1 MSLAPDEHAFP
12 MLKSCPFYREL
23 NSGIFSKYSF
33 IKYSQVKIKDHYR
46 YNPGDFQ
53 KSIVRGIS
61 IDLFRSLTSK
71 YPQYR
76 EADTFNPL
84 RQYDFDEEQLL
95 ADLDATSEVEKLRQ
109 QNFKLNRK

>member
-46 YNPGDFQ
+46 
-53 KSIVRGIS
+53 
-61 IDLFRSLTSK
+61 
-71 YPQYR
+71 
-76 EADTFNPL
+76 
-84 RQYDFDEEQLL
+84 
-95 ADLDATSEVEKLRQ
+95 
-109 QNFKLNRK
+109 